1 MNRSWKVT
9 LAYTGFNAVA
19 LAIFAGIAWASPDRD
34 LSDFNL
40 AIGIFLGASIYPM
53 SRVIDGAFGVGKLT
67 RKPRPS
73 ATPEEA

>member
-1 MNRSWKVT
+1 MNRSWKAALT
-9 LAYTGFNAVA
+9 YTGFNAVA

-53 SRVIDGAFGVGKLT
+53 GRVIDGAFGARGGGEVN
-67 RKPRPS
+67 PS
-73 ATPEEA
+73 